1 MFCFLGYVELLF
13 VEGLFFIK
21 WFLLVIGGVVIVIIL
36 LVLLC
41 YYCWKMYICFSKNV
55 GEFFNSCIIF
65 CRMLRVFSNLYY
77 IYFLIE
83 CYNMK
88 IVKSLINKLI
98 LFMILIYF
106 CYGLYI
112 FFFFYRIVFIFK
124 GFFDIFE

>member
-1 MFCFLGYVELLF
+1 M
-13 VEGLFFIK
+13 
-21 WFLLVIGGVVIVIIL
+21 GGVVIVIIL

-41 YYCWKMYICFSKNV
+41 YYCWKMYIFLSKNV

-65 CRMLRVFSNLYY
+65 YEMLRVFSNLYY

-106 CYGLYI
+106 CYVLYI
-112 FFFFYRIVFIFK
+112 LFFFYRIVFIFK

>member
-1 MFCFLGYVELLF
+1 MFD
-13 VEGLFFIK
+13 EGLFFIK
-21 WFLLVIGGVVIVIIL
+21 WFLLVMGGVVIVIIL

-41 YYCWKMYICFSKNV
+41 YYCWKIYICFSKNV

-65 CRMLRVFSNLYY
+65 YRMLFLGFLVIYI

-98 LFMILIYF
+98 LFMIIIYF

-112 FFFFYRIVFIFK
+112 LFFFYRIVFIFK